1 MSDINKKKLFIPRKL
16 SDDDSRY
23 AEWNNKQPIV
33 DGVRI
38 NQYDSE
44 GRKQGYWEEY
54 WVGTNKLN
62 SKGFYK
68 DDKQDGVWKHY
79 HHKGDDILW
88 YEESHK
94 NGKLIKTLLYYYDD
108 NGNIV
113 DRKIYGGNG
122 KLIKSLP
129 ITESKKLF
137 IPRKLSGE
145 GSRWSDWNKEQP
157 IVDGVRINQYDMDG
171 RKTGI
176 WESYHNGKLDSKGS
190 YKDDKKEG
198 IWESYWSNGQLFF
211 KRSYKDGEQD
221 GIWEEYYSNGQ
232 LRKKGPYKDGKQDG
246 IWEEYDEDGRLS
258 GKGLFKNGN
267 KDGIWEKYYN
277 NGKLS
282 RKGLFKDG
290 KQDGI
295 LEWYHKNG
303 ELWCKELY
311 DNGKQDGIS
320 EYYDE
325 DGKLESKGSYKDGE
339 KDGIWEEYFPNGGLK
354 SKKLFDD
361 GELIKELPITESKQL
376 YVKGKYVKDI
386 PLTESKKIFI
396 PRKLSDDDSRYSEW
410 NNKQPVKDGE
420 KINQYDS
427 EGRKQG
433 YWEHYANDDEYKRSG
448 SYINDKKEGVWEWFW
463 DNNQLWNK
471 GLFVNDQMEGIW
483 EYYDILGKL
492 FKKRLF
498 KNGKL
503 AKDIPLTES
512 KKLFIPRKLSDEDSR
527 YSEWNK
533 EQPIVDGERIN
544 QFTHNGK
551 KTGIWEEYYSNGQ
564 LYKKGLYVNGLR
576 DGYFEYYG
584 GDGELL
590 YKGYYKDDKMDGIWE
605 EYHINGKLH
614 SKGPYKDDLKDGIW
628 EEYYINGNLE
638 FKGLYKDDELVKIL
652 PLYESKTPS
661 FLLKEEMGLIREG
674 NVQDYINNVI
684 SKIKNLP
691 YETKKKYL
699 TIAISTLLGYTS
711 YPTIQTI
718 FNNLPDK
725 EVKEIVHKIMKKKDK
740 KSIFNDG
747 TKLRLSQK
755 GFRHIMDEEQPKLVA
770 YSLGDGKITI
780 GYGHAEPVETTKLKV
795 GDKITKEQA
804 KIYLKEDLK
813 IAADGVRRMF
823 RDWKKQNKN
832 YKVTQDMFDA
842 LVSMA
847 FNIGVSGLRNTTF
860 VDYLRDGNYKTAGR
874 LIKQTKI
881 NNDTFPGLEKRRNR
895 ESDMFLSYLSKN
907 NKINV

>member
-16 SDDDSRY
+16 S
-23 AEWNNKQPIV
+23 
-33 DGVRI
+33 
-38 NQYDSE
+38 
-44 GRKQGYWEEY
+44 
-54 WVGTNKLN
+54 
-62 SKGFYK
+62 
-68 DDKQDGVWKHY
+68 
-79 HHKGDDILW
+79 
-88 YEESHK
+88 
-94 NGKLIKTLLYYYDD
+94 
-108 NGNIV
+108 
-113 DRKIYGGNG
+113 
-122 KLIKSLP
+122 
-129 ITESKKLF
+129 
-137 IPRKLSGE
+137 GE
-145 GSRWSDWNKEQP
+145 NSRWSDWNNSQP
-157 IVDGVRINQYDMDG
+157 IKDGVRINQYDMEG
-171 RKTGI
+171 KKQGY
-176 WESYHNGKLDSKGS
+176 WEENWENTDKLNSKGN
-190 YKDDKKEG
+190 YIDDVKEG
-198 IWESYWSNGQLFF
+198 LWVFYHSDGSIWY
-211 KRSYKDGEQD
+211 
-221 GIWEEYYSNGQ
+221 EE
-232 LRKKGPYKDGKQDG
+232 
-246 IWEEYDEDGRLS
+246 E
-258 GKGLFKNGN
+258 FKNGDQS
-267 KDGIWEKYYN
+267 KMIIYYYE
-277 NGKLS
+277 G
-282 RKGLFKDG
+282 D
-290 KQDGI
+290 
-295 LEWYHKNG
+295 
-303 ELWCKELY
+303 EL
-311 DNGKQDGIS
+311 
-320 EYYDE
+320 
-325 DGKLESKGSYKDGE
+325 
-339 KDGIWEEYFPNGGLK
+339 
-354 SKKLFDD
+354 
-361 GELIKELPITESKQL
+361 ESKQL

-396 PRKLSDDDSRYSEW
+396 PRKLSGENSRW
-410 NNKQPVKDGE
+410 
-420 KINQYDS
+420 
-427 EGRKQG
+427 
-433 YWEHYANDDEYKRSG
+433 
-448 SYINDKKEGVWEWFW
+448 
-463 DNNQLWNK
+463 
-471 GLFVNDQMEGIW
+471 
-483 EYYDILGKL
+483 
-492 FKKRLF
+492 
-498 KNGKL
+498 
-503 AKDIPLTES
+503 
-512 KKLFIPRKLSDEDSR
+512 SD
-527 YSEWNK
+527 WNK
-533 EQPIVDGERIN
+533 EQPIVDGVQINQYTHDGKKEGYWEEEDENNFFRENGYYKNGKKDGVWKYLDFDFMLLSEGTFKDDKRNGIWKYYWRFDGSLKLKGLYKDDIKTGIWEFYYDDEQLDSKGQFKNDRKDGIWEEYFPNGGLKSKKLFDDGKLIKELPITESKKIFIPRKLSDENSRWSDWNKEQPIVDGVRIN
-544 QFTHNGK
+544 QYDMDGK
-551 KTGIWEEYYSNGQ
+551 ETGIWEEYYSNGQ

-614 SKGPYKDDLKDGIW
+614 SKGSYKDDLKDGIW

-747 TKLRLSQK
+747 TKLRLSEK

-804 KIYLKEDLK
+804 KIYLKQDLK

-847 FNIGVSGLRNTTF
+847 FNMGVSGLRNTTF